1 MIKLVIFDLD
11 GTVCNTIDDLADATN
26 YAMRTLGYPTHDVP
40 TYKYFVGNGI
50 PKLIYRAL
58 PEGHKSDEE
67 HAKAMKLMLDY
78 YAVHFADKS
87 APYSGILEMLSA
99 LKEKGI
105 NLAICT
111 NKAHHMADKISEKI
125 FGGIFEAV
133 IGQQEGRPLKP
144 DSFSPM
150 EIINKFGV
158 KPEETVFIG
167 DSGVD
172 MKTAVNTGTE
182 SIGVTWGFRTV
193 DELKEN
199 GARHIADTP
208 SDIIDIINNL

>member
-1 MIKLVIFDLD
+1 
-11 GTVCNTIDDLADATN
+11 
-26 YAMRTLGYPTHDVP
+26 
-40 TYKYFVGNGI
+40 
-50 PKLIYRAL
+50 
-58 PEGHKSDEE
+58 
-67 HAKAMKLMLDY
+67 
-78 YAVHFADKS
+78 
-87 APYSGILEMLSA
+87 
-99 LKEKGI
+99 
-105 NLAICT
+105 
-111 NKAHHMADKISEKI
+111 
-125 FGGIFEAV
+125 
-133 IGQQEGRPLKP
+133 
-144 DSFSPM
+144 M

>member
-78 YAVHFADKS
+78 YAVHFADSS
-87 APYSGILEMLSA
+87 APYNGIMEMLST

-105 NLAICT
+105 HIAICT
-111 NKAHHMADKISEKI
+111 NKAHNMAVTIAEKI

>member
-11 GTVCNTIDDLADATN
+11 GTVCDTIEDLPDATTH
-26 YAMRTLGYPTHDVP
+26 AMRTLGHPPHDVSA
-40 TYKYFVGNGI
+40 YKYFVGNGI

-58 PEGHKSDEE
+58 PEGYKSEEE

-87 APYSGILEMLSA
+87 APYDGILEMLSA
-99 LKEKGI
+99 LKAKGI
-105 NLAICT
+105 HIAICT
-111 NKAHHMADKISEKI
+111 NKAHHMAMEIAEKI
-125 FGGIFEAV
+125 FGGIFERV
-133 IGQQEGRPLKP
+133 IGHTADRPLKP
-144 DSFSPM
+144 DPFSPD
-150 EIINKFGV
+150 EIIKEFGAT
-158 KPEETVFIG
+158 PAETVFIG

-172 MKTAVNTGTE
+172 MKTALNTKTH

-199 GARHIADTP
+199 GAEHIADTP
-208 SDIIDIINNL
+208 SDILNIINSL